1 MKQFIFS
8 LTFIFLCTLS
18 SQAQVAI
25 GTGSPTPDASAAL
38 DIQSTTQG
46 MLIPRMTASQRGM
59 IAAPALGLL
68 VYQTDA
74 IAGFYFYNGTAWASL
89 SGGGSGD
96 NLGNHTATQNLNMA
110 NQDITSA
117 KIISRTGDAI
127 TNRTTVYNNNGIAAT
142 RTTTPSWVT
151 ACNSGTWIKIEGATS
166 GYQIQGIPG
175 GYDGKI
181 IYLQNMATVNMTLVN
196 NAAAE
201 PLASAKIY
209 SLNGAGYVSTGPAI
223 VGLMYVVD
231 SYVNSGNGG
240 WIIISAQ
247 E

>member
-1 MKQFIFS
+1 
-8 LTFIFLCTLS
+8 
-18 SQAQVAI
+18 
-25 GTGSPTPDASAAL
+25 
-38 DIQSTTQG
+38 

-74 IAGFYFYNGTAWASL
+74 TAGFYFYNGTAWASL